1 MSNVTAVLQCPGCD
15 TILEAEE
22 RPNIDWKLGT
32 TRIVLVPEQNAIEHF
47 FECLDFARPDLD
59 VPGPVNLEAGPIQIE
74 GTAAFGVDTIGPLS
88 VDEVTEPAAETDEA
102 PATEETAAP
111 AEDPAENV
119 EETAPADTKP
129 APKRRTSK

>member
-22 RPNIDWKLGT
+22 RPNIDWKLGK

-59 VPGPVNLEAGPIQIE
+59 STGPAAGFESTGVIIDE
-74 GTAAFGVDTIGPLS
+74 TAASG
-88 VDEVTEPAAETDEA
+88 VDEVTEPAAEDDEA
-102 PATEETAAP
+102 PVTEETAAP
-111 AEDPAENV
+111 VEDPTENP